1 MSISFTYRNI
11 KYKPS
16 NIFGFKIHISATFEN
31 YKTIVEAAIPFLD
44 KEKIAYK
51 FIENESD
58 IFYNFSVFE
67 DAAESGKL
75 ITIYPQ
81 PHQFR
86 EVVEKLY
93 QILPR
98 EAEGIYILSDRNYK
112 DSSILFYRFG
122 LIQYSSTSFQE
133 GIPTLTTIEG
143 DIWQDYQKTYF
154 DLPPWIDDIQEEI
167 VEEEGYLE
175 KNYEVLD
182 SLHNSNGGNIY
193 LCQDKKFSS
202 LVVLKESRPHILSF
216 QNIEKRE
223 LRQKEYDIT
232 IRLQELG
239 VENILRPVECV
250 DEWINRYFIYN
261 YIEGENLL
269 DICKEF
275 GINAYSRSHKSKN
288 LRLFNQFLSLV
299 KSLST
304 QINYFHS
311 KQLILNDIHPENF
324 IMDSSGKIHFIDLEN
339 SYFYGEKPFVGIESK
354 ISLKQWN
361 HLDGKVADY
370 HKLGN
375 TLLCLLARLY
385 IGEQPNKELEILD
398 DLLLSYGIK
407 TNLSSFIDY
416 LLSDEV
422 NAEGVKNWLEKLYS
436 QPILIEETLPEL
448 QPIVP
453 VSFLDRVKTLCFS
466 YKKYEHYLSNGKDI
480 TAQDETSVRSLMSTE
495 NNLGIGGLSGIII
508 LFSEMGLN
516 SLVED
521 GVNLLLSRLVEI
533 DEELL
538 VPIGNG
544 FYSPYIYN
552 GLAGVIQALYY
563 VDKNKYRK
571 LIMKLRKSLL
581 VQFAQYEDYDRGMLG
596 IADTLLL
603 TMKYQ
608 TNKSVM
614 QYIESLM
621 LNSHIY
627 HRHRNHE
634 LSNFNQVLDTYNQIR
649 SKY

>member
-1 MSISFTYRNI
+1 MSASFIYRNI
-11 KYKPS
+11 EYKPS

-31 YKTIVEAAIPFLD
+31 YHQILESVTPFLD
-44 KEKIAYK
+44 KEKITYK
-51 FIENESD
+51 FIGSESD

-81 PHQFR
+81 PNQFR
-86 EVVEKLY
+86 EVIENLY
-93 QILPR
+93 QILPK

-122 LIQYSSTSFQE
+122 LIQHSLTSFQD
-133 GIPTLTTIEG
+133 GIPTLTTLEG
-143 DIWQDYQKTYF
+143 DTWQDYQKTYF
-154 DLPPWIDDIQEEI
+154 DLPPWIDDIQEES
-167 VEEEGYLE
+167 VVEEGYLE
-175 KNYEVLD
+175 KHYEVLD

-223 LRQKEYDIT
+223 LRQKEYDIA
-232 IRLQELG
+232 IRLQQLE
-239 VENILRPVECV
+239 VENVLRPIECV
-250 DEWINRYFIYN
+250 DEWINRYFVYN

-275 GINAYSRSHKSKN
+275 GINAYSRQHKSKN
-288 LRLFNQFLSLV
+288 LRLFNQFLDLV
-299 KSLST
+299 KSLTSH
-304 QINYFHS
+304 INYFHS

-324 IMDSSGKIHFIDLEN
+324 IMDDSGKLYFIDLEN

-354 ISLKQWN
+354 ISLKHWN
-361 HLDGKVADY
+361 HLDGKIADY

-385 IGEQPNKELEILD
+385 IREYPNKELEILD

-407 TNLSSFIDY
+407 TNLTTFIAY

-422 NAEGVKNWLEKLYS
+422 CVEGVKNWLDQLYS
-436 QPILIEETLPEL
+436 QPILIKERLPEV
-448 QPIVP
+448 QSR
-453 VSFLDRVKTLCFS
+453 VSVSVLDRVKTLCFS
-466 YKKYEHYLSNGKDI
+466 YKKYEKYLLNGIDMSV
-480 TAQDETSVRSLMSTE
+480 QDEIAIRSLMSTE
-495 NNLGIGGLSGIII
+495 NNLGMGGLSGIIV
-508 LFSEMGLN
+508 LFSAIGLN

-521 GVNLLLSRLVEI
+521 GVDLLLSRLIEI
-533 DEELL
+533 DDDIL
-538 VPIGNG
+538 VPLGNG
-544 FYSPYIYN
+544 FYSPYICN

-563 VDKNKYRK
+563 VDRKKYRK
-571 LIMKLRKSLL
+571 LIMKLRKNLL
-581 VQFAQYEDYDRGMLG
+581 VQFAQYEEYSRGMLG

-603 TMKYQ
+603 TMEYR

-614 QYIESLM
+614 RCVESLI
-621 LNSHIY
+621 LNSYIY

-634 LSNFNQVLDTYNQIR
+634 LSDFDQVLNTYNR
-649 SKY
+649 VLSK